1 MCLPIVFKLPISY
14 FYGNYYTMKV
24 GESIKK
30 LRELKNLTQQ
40 HMATELDLSVSG
52 YGKIERDE
60 TDVSISK
67 LERIAEVL
75 GVDMNTILSFDSK
88 NVFQFTNN
96 QMANG
101 IVQNQYNA
109 QNELLERLVAK
120 YEEENKY
127 LKGLI
132 DTLTRKK

>member
-1 MCLPIVFKLPISY
+1 
-14 FYGNYYTMKV
+14 MKV

-120 YEEENKY
+120 YEEENNY

-132 DTLTRKK
+132 DNLTRKK

>member
-1 MCLPIVFKLPISY
+1 
-14 FYGNYYTMKV
+14 MKV

-30 LRELKNLTQQ
+30 LRELKNFTQQ
-40 HMATELDLSVSG
+40 HMAAELDLSVSG

-60 TDVSISK
+60 TDVSLNK

>member
-1 MCLPIVFKLPISY
+1 
-14 FYGNYYTMKV
+14 MKV

-30 LRELKNLTQQ
+30 LRELKNFTQQ
-40 HMATELDLSVSG
+40 HMAAELDLSVSG

-60 TDVSISK
+60 TDVSLSK
-67 LERIAEVL
+67 LERIAELL
-75 GVDMNTILSFDSK
+75 GVDINTILSFDAK
-88 NVFQFTNN
+88 NMFHFSHNHT
-96 QMANG
+96 ANG
-101 IVQNQYNA
+101 IVQNQYNT

-120 YEEENKY
+120 YEEENNY